1 MKLNKKINL
10 KFCVENIPVETQKFG
25 DQLFDLLFCLFEND
39 LQIKRI
45 ENKFFTFV
53 FLFFFF
59 FFNFFSFPFLVFFL
73 NLSLSFLFFLLG
85 RTCDTLDLFAS
96 LLFQS
101 PSDKP

>member
-53 FLFFFF
+53 FLLFFFSLI
-59 FFNFFSFPFLVFFL
+59 SFPFL
-73 NLSLSFLFFLLG
+73 SLFFFSIFLYLF
-85 RTCDTLDLFAS
+85 CFSCWAEHATL
-96 LLFQS
+96 
-101 PSDKP
+101 